1 MRLIAFAITMILLWL
16 ISGVA
21 AMGQDTTIELPYGN
35 VLASLIG
42 LVGIVL
48 VILLGVAL
56 RYLVK
61 FLPPWAQAVISQKQL
76 EEIQAYAADAIEFGV
91 QKTQDAV
98 KGKEIDVN
106 VGNEIVAHAAQEFI
120 DTAEAKVVDALGSD
134 GVKLAVIK
142 GLEKANVILPAD
154 STVEAI
160 MASPEVSSVTVPA
173 NPS

>member
-1 MRLIAFAITMILLWL
+1 MRLIALFVLAFVLLAFPAL
-16 ISGVA
+16 A
-21 AMGQDTTIELPYGN
+21 QDTTVSLPYGN
-35 VLASLIG
+35 ILAALIG

-56 RYLVK
+56 RYLVT

-98 KGKEIDVN
+98 KGKVIDVN

-134 GVKLAVIK
+134 GVKMAIIK
-142 GLEKANVILPAD
+142 GLEGANVIMPAD
-154 STVEAI
+154 STVEKI
-160 MASPEVSSVTVPA
+160 MASPEVSSVTV
-173 NPS
+173 NP